1 MPDAFSIIGATG
13 QVGRNVLRRAH
24 GRPVFAHARRTGL
37 IERTPQT
44 EVFRI
49 ELTEDVAFSG
59 GDWPAAA
66 IATVPVWLLSP
77 HFDEMADRG
86 LQRLVCFS
94 TTSLFGKIE
103 TRNARERAVV
113 DRVLEAEQHLHAR
126 ADARAVALT
135 ILRPTLIYGEGQDKT
150 IAAAARFIRRF
161 GLYPVHGKAA
171 GKRQPVHAGDLAAAA
186 LAALDKEITVGRSY
200 ALGGGETLAYREM
213 IGRIFEAMGKSPR
226 IVPVPMLPA
235 LLAVAGSL
243 IPGSELT
250 GDVARRMNFHLD
262 FDDGSAA
269 RDFGYAPRPFLQAG
283 LTDLFGSDTQA

>member
-1 MPDAFSIIGATG
+1 MVAPLLVIGATG
-13 QVGRNVLRRAH
+13 QIGRNILRQVH
-24 GRPVFAHARRTGL
+24 DRPVVGLARHPG
-37 IERTPQT
+37 Q
-44 EVFRI
+44 V
-49 ELTEDVAFSG
+49 SG
-59 GDWPAAA
+59 QNLVKTVGFHLNQALPTLSEDWPAAA

-94 TTSLFGKIE
+94 TTSLFGKSE
-103 TRNARERAVV
+103 TRNVHERAMVA
-113 DRVLEAEQHLHAR
+113 RVLEAEQHLHAR

-200 ALGGGETLAYREM
+200 ALGGGETLAYRDM
-213 IGRIFEAMGKSPR
+213 VARIFTVLGKSPR

-250 GDVARRMNFHLD
+250 GDVARRMNIDLD

-269 RDFGYAPRPFLQAG
+269 RDFDYTPRPFLQAG
-283 LTDLFGSDTQA
+283 LIDLFGADTQT